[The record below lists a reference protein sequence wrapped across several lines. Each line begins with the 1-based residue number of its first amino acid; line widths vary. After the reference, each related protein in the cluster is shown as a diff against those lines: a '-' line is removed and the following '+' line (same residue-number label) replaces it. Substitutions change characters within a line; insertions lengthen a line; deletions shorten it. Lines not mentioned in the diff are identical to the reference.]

1 MRMNGLGKKA
11 GQIVLVARAYDM
23 HFRPVLIE
31 VGWFFD
37 DRIEADI

>member
-1 MRMNGLGKKA
+1 MTSLGKKA
-11 GQIVLVARAYDM
+11 GQIVLVARANDM
-23 HFRPVLIE
+23 DVWPVLIE